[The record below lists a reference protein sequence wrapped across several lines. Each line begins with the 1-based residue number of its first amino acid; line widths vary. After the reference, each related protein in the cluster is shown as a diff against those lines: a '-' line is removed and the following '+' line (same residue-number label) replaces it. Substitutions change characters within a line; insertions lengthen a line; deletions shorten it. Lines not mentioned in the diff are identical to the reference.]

1 MLIDFYFLLFHY
13 FYAIEKSRMFLSFW
27 YYVLGIQHDCLI
39 TTERIVHA
47 QYLLVIDYGC
57 GVSFFFLI
65 FFLQFVGSQYRFYEQ
80 DQGGGPS
87 IGI

>member
-65 FFLQFVGSQYRFYEQ
+65 FFFTVCW
-80 DQGGGPS
+80 
-87 IGI
+87 